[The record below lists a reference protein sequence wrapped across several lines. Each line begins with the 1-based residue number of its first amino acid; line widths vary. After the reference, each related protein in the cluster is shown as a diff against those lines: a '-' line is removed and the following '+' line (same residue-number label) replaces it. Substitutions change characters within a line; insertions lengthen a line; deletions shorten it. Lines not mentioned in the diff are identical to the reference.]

1 MDEIIIREAEYWC
14 ALNNVDIENIDDED
28 LYQCITS
35 IANVYTVDGKYY
47 NLLYVKNH
55 TI

>member
-28 LYQCITS
+28 LYQCVTS
-35 IANVYTVDGKYY
+35 IANVLELAKEDVEFVLNK
-47 NLLYVKNH
+47 NL
-55 TI
+55 